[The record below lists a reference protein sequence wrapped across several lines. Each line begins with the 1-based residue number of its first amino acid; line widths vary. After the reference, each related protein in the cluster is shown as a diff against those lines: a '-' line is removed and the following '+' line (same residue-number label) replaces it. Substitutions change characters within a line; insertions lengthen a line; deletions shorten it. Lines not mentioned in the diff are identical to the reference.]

1 MRYTV
6 NSFHHSRYRL
16 VKLTRH
22 NFKGPIIRITPSEL
36 HINDPEYYDTLYDR
50 SGRRDK
56 YSYFSGRFGYASDL
70 FSTIDHDTHRMRRKA
85 LSPMFSVKRISQFQP
100 VIREKTEKFCQRLEE
115 FAKDG
120 RILPLHNAMMALS
133 TDIISEYAFA
143 RAYNQLDAP
152 NFEETLHEALTTIY
166 VTGQFALHFPIV
178 FPILDLLPDW
188 FVIKVQPVL
197 QPVVGLRRV

>member
-1 MRYTV
+1 
-6 NSFHHSRYRL
+6 
-16 VKLTRH
+16 
-22 NFKGPIIRITPSEL
+22 
-36 HINDPEYYDTLYDR
+36 
-50 SGRRDK
+50 
-56 YSYFSGRFGYASDL
+56 
-70 FSTIDHDTHRMRRKA
+70 
-85 LSPMFSVKRISQFQP
+85 MFSVKRISQFQP
-100 VIREKTEKFCQRLEE
+100 VIQKKTEKFCQRLEG